1 MNVYVPLHACMY
13 IGDKELYERA
23 KADLDAMG
31 KASFYFGAVGS
42 GTKMKLTVNM
52 TMGAMMTCLVSVY

>member
-1 MNVYVPLHACMY
+1 MNVYVHTVLY
-13 IGDKELYERA
+13 VGDKELYERA

-31 KASFYFGAVGS
+31 KASFYFGAVGA

-52 TMGAMMTCLVSVY
+52 TMGAMMTCLVS